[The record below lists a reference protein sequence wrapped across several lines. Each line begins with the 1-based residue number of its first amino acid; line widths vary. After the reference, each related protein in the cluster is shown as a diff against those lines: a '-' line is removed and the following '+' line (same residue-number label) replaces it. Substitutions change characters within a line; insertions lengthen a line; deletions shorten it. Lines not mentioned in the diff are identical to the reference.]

1 LASDTAAKASAR
13 GGRKAAMAFI
23 YVTIVLDTLG
33 FGITIPVL
41 PRLIVSFAPNT
52 AAGAVQHEQ
61 GDGKREDAVGERL
74 RPHRF
79 LFVSAFVAAG
89 ARLRN
94 VRSRPVN
101 GAEAGA
107 ATGPARL
114 PGANP
119 SAAVRLPARGPSGAV
134 VRGSRSPGG

>member
-1 LASDTAAKASAR
+1 
-13 GGRKAAMAFI
+13 MAFI

-41 PRLIVSFAPNT
+41 PRLIVSF
-52 AAGAVQHEQ
+52 
-61 GDGKREDAVGERL
+61 
-74 RPHRF
+74 
-79 LFVSAFVAAG
+79 LFVSAFVADG
-89 ARLRN
+89 SRLRN